1 MINWKNKYLKMKVNY
16 LKKKY
21 NQNGGMFSM
30 FSSLLQPTIGPNYMI
45 IQAHGVLLD
54 DYIDNKN
61 NQIHFACSE
70 GTFAYLDVGI
80 KNDIEFRKEHGL
92 PDLTLRKQHLL
103 STDTVS
109 NYKDNISYP
118 GDKIRN
124 MSFGLH
130 HKTFEAGPD
139 ESIYIFDENKKI
151 LDYIDLREE
160 ETRGALT
167 DFFTLKFILN
177 MFSNDY
183 NGGIVLVSACR
194 GPSERDLQ
202 QEMEEELGKIDWD
215 NL

>member
-21 NQNGGMFSM
+21 NQNGGTLFP
-30 FSSLLQPTIGPNYMI
+30 LPQTPQTKRPCYMI

-54 DYIDNKN
+54 DFIDNEN
-61 NQIHFACSE
+61 NQIHFSCPE
-70 GTFAYLDVGI
+70 REETYLSICV

-92 PDLTLRKQHLL
+92 PGLPLRKQHFV

-118 GDKIRN
+118 GDTIRN

-130 HKTFEAGPD
+130 HTTFEAGPD
-139 ESIYIFDENKKI
+139 ESVYIYDENKQL
-151 LDYIDLREE
+151 LDYIDLRKEE
-160 ETRGALT
+160 IRGASPT
-167 DFFTLKFILN
+167 FFTLKYILD

-183 NGGIVLVSACR
+183 SGGIVLVSACR
-194 GPSERDLQ
+194 GPSQGDLQ
-202 QEMEEELGKIDWD
+202 QEMEEELDKIDWD

>member
-21 NQNGGMFSM
+21 NQNGGMFS
-30 FSSLLQPTIGPNYMI
+30 SPSEPTIGPSYMI

-61 NQIHFACSE
+61 NKIHFACPE
-70 GTFAYLDVGI
+70 GTFAYLDVAI

-92 PDLTLRKQHLL
+92 PGLTLRKQQLVPI
-103 STDTVS
+103 DTVS

-130 HKTFEAGPD
+130 HKTFEAGPN
-139 ESIYIFDENKKI
+139 ESIYIYDENKQR

-160 ETRGALT
+160 EMRGALPE
-167 DFFTLKFILN
+167 FFTLKYILD

-194 GPSERDLQ
+194 GPSEGDLQ
-202 QEMEEELGKIDWD
+202 QEMEEELDKIDWD